1 MEPSTGIEVQ
11 STAAE
16 KSCSASLY
24 HVEALVIIIKAFIMD
39 HGEDVKV
46 ALESSFVTGVS
57 DDVILL
63 SLRECTYLKR
73 QKHLV
78 LGKHSGVF

>member
-1 MEPSTGIEVQ
+1 MEPSPGFEIQ

-24 HVEALVIIIKAFIMD
+24 HVEALIIIIKAFTMD

-57 DDVILL
+57 DNVILL
-63 SLRECTYLKR
+63 SLREHTYLKR
-73 QKHLV
+73 QKDLV
-78 LGKHSGVF
+78 LGKLSGMF